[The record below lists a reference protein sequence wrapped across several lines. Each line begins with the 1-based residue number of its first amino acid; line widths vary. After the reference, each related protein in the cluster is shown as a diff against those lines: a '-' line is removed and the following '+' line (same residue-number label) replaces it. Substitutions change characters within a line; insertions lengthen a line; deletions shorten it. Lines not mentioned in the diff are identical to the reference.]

1 MSLPPSNKIL
11 LMGLYQSGKST
22 VKSVVFEGKNPQDFL
37 KSAYKAT
44 INYHR
49 DIKQFVGTEFQ
60 VFDLGGQENFLKD
73 FTGEKAPFIFSD
85 VKSLV
90 WVIDVNN
97 VENISLSNFYF
108 NKAMQKI
115 LEYSPDALIYCI
127 LHKADLILPHMVDD
141 VLTSIKE
148 YFDVPEGI
156 KIEYHATSIFD
167 QSIFKVFGEIMKT
180 LLATTH
186 TASTVS
192 KLLLNFIGS
201 TKEISGVTIL
211 TQEGLPVFEEGEM
224 VDKIII
230 PANLW
235 LSTSERL
242 KEEFSTSQQLK
253 STLET
258 DDFVFVFQQL
268 KEKLLLTG
276 VARKVAPLQF
286 VLLKMEQ
293 LTEQVNSL
301 L

>member
-1 MSLPPSNKIL
+1 
-11 LMGLYQSGKST
+11 MGLYQSGKST
-22 VKSVVFEGKNPQDFL
+22 IKSVVFEGVDPKDFL
-37 KSAYKAT
+37 NTAYKAT

-49 DIKQFVGTEFQ
+49 DIKQFVGSEFQ
-60 VFDLGGQENFLKD
+60 VFDLGGQENFLRD

-85 VKSLV
+85 CKALI

-97 VENISLSNFYF
+97 VENVSVSKFYF
-108 NKAMQKI
+108 DKAIKN
-115 LEYSPDALIYCI
+115 LKEFSPDALVYCI
-127 LHKADLILPHMVDD
+127 LHKADLIMPHLIEE
-141 VLTSIKE
+141 VLGSIKE
-148 YFDVPEGI
+148 YFGIPEEI
-156 KIEYHATSIFD
+156 NIEYHATSIFD
-167 QSIFKVFGEIMKT
+167 QSVFQVFGEIMKK
-180 LLATTH
+180 LLAATH

-192 KLLLNFIGS
+192 KLLLEFIGT

-211 TQEGLPVFEEGEM
+211 TEEGLPVFEEGEM
-224 VDKIII
+224 VDKIVI

-242 KEEFSTSQQLK
+242 KEEFRTTEALK
-253 STLET
+253 STMET

-268 KEKLLLTG
+268 KDKLLLTG

-293 LTEQVNSL
+293 LTDQINTL